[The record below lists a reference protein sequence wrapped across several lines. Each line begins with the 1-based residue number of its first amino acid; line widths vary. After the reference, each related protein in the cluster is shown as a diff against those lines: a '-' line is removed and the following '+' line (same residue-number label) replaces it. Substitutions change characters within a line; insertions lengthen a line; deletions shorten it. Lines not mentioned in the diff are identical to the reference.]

1 MTEQQLFELLN
12 TITPAD
18 AAAMCA
24 AEARQAQLAKP
35 PHSLGRLE
43 DISVRLAGIFGTE
56 RPTLGRTGVL
66 VFAAD
71 NGVCAEGV
79 SCTPQSVTREQ
90 AVNMTRGLTGMST
103 LARFFGDEV
112 IVTDV
117 GILTDTHCPAVRDRK
132 IRHGTENFAQKPAM
146 LRSEAVQA
154 ISVGIE
160 TVREAKAAGLTAVGI
175 GEMGI
180 GNTTTS
186 SAVLCALT
194 GASVADVTG
203 RGGGL
208 TDEGYQKKLAVI
220 EAALALHRPD
230 ANDPIDVLTKVG
242 GLDLAAMTGA
252 YLGCAAE
259 HIPAVVD
266 GFISIVA
273 ALCAVRLCPAAR
285 DYLILSHASY
295 EIGYRIA
302 AEELRQEPCLLL
314 EMRLGEGSGCP
325 LMFQIMRAACAV
337 LCEMATFEE
346 ASIHDGYLD
355 EIRKTD
361 AFTVA
366 RPLRIYSSAA
376 ARAARAIWRSS
387 SAAVWA
393 GRWST
398 GRRWSRW
405 TARIVPAL
413 KTICATARDGDLK
426 RSRPRAICPPRLTVS
441 RRMQLCSLTARRPC
455 LPTRCSARTERW
467 TKMRAR
473 GARRSCSRWRGAAAI
488 WSASAT
494 ISGGMGRTMTRG
506 QRNTGGSSPGSAGN

>member
-1 MTEQQLFELLN
+1 MNKGIDAQEILQIRQDFPLFRNDPVIYLDNSATTQKPDAVLNAVSEFYGHDNANPFRGIYDLSERATERYEAARETVSKFIHAESPSEIVFTRNASESLNLAANCLAELLLQ
-12 TITPAD
+12 P
-18 AAAMCA
+18 
-24 AEARQAQLAKP
+24 
-35 PHSLGRLE
+35 
-43 DISVRLAGIFGTE
+43 
-56 RPTLGRTGVL
+56 
-66 VFAAD
+66 
-71 NGVCAEGV
+71 
-79 SCTPQSVTREQ
+79 
-90 AVNMTRGLTGMST
+90 
-103 LARFFGDEV
+103 GDEV

-132 IRHGTENFAQKPAM
+132 IRHGTEDLAVRPAM

-285 DYLILSHASY
+285 DYLILAHASY

-346 ASIHDGYLD
+346 ASIHDGSLD

-366 RPLRIYSSAA
+366 RP
-376 ARAARAIWRSS
+376 
-387 SAAVWA
+387 
-393 GRWST
+393 
-398 GRRWSRW
+398 
-405 TARIVPAL
+405 
-413 KTICATARDGDLK
+413 
-426 RSRPRAICPPRLTVS
+426 
-441 RRMQLCSLTARRPC
+441 
-455 LPTRCSARTERW
+455 
-467 TKMRAR
+467 
-473 GARRSCSRWRGAAAI
+473 
-488 WSASAT
+488 
-494 ISGGMGRTMTRG
+494 
-506 QRNTGGSSPGSAGN
+506 